1 VSDNNPPPGDPMR
14 VSGGKPWRRSEWAG
28 RGPATTPTSKTR
40 PAGRTT
46 RKEV

>member
-28 RGPATTPTSKTR
+28 RGPTTKPSSTR
-40 PAGRTT
+40 PTGRTT
-46 RKEV
+46 RKEK